1 MDVASAINIFDPAFK
16 SNAFPVYAR
25 IRVQDPVT
33 RSFAPNGNPFWL
45 VLGYDEARTVLKDH
59 RRFANDYRTVLTEE
73 ELKAANDAYYG
84 HVPEEDREEAIATD
98 RLFSDHLLG
107 VDPPQHSRLRK
118 LVSQSFT
125 PKFIEGLRP
134 RIQQLADALLD
145 DLESHVNATG
155 SRQFDLLEYYA
166 FPLPIT
172 VISEMLGIPLEDRD
186 RFRQWS
192 NAVLELNPQVGTN
205 PTAMESLGAFAFYL
219 MRLANEKRQT
229 PGDDLFSGLLQ
240 AEEEG
245 DVLSEQE
252 LIAMIFLLIVAG
264 HETTVNLIGNGM
276 LAFFEHPDQ
285 LALLRADPQRHIK
298 PAIEEILRFYGPV
311 EMSLARYAR
320 EDLVLGGQQIR
331 RGEPLNVMIAA
342 ADRDPELVADPE
354 RFDITRAPT
363 RHLGFGTGI
372 HACLGAPLA
381 RLEGQ
386 IALPS
391 LVARFPDIRLA
402 APPEE
407 LVWRL
412 TGITR
417 GLTSLP
423 VAV

>member
-16 SNAFPVYAR
+16 ANAFPVYAR
-25 IRVQDPVT
+25 VRAMETVT
-33 RSFAPNGNPFWL
+33 RLHAPNGNPFWL
-45 VLGYDEARTVLKDH
+45 ILGYDVAQTVLKDH

-84 HVPEEDREEAIATD
+84 HLPAEDREDAIATD

-125 PKFIEGLRP
+125 PKFVEGLWP
-134 RIQQLADALLD
+134 RIQQLADTLLD
-145 DLESHVNATG
+145 DLESHLNTTG
-155 SRQFDLLEYYA
+155 NRQFDLLEHYA

-172 VISEMLGIPLEDRD
+172 VISEMLGIPGEDRD

-192 NAVLELNPQVGTN
+192 NAVLELNPQAGTN
-205 PTAMESLGAFAFYL
+205 PEAMESLGAFAFYL

-285 LALLRADPQRHIK
+285 LALFKADPQRHIK

-342 ADRDPELVADPE
+342 ADRDPELVDNPE
-354 RFDITRAPT
+354 RFDITRAAT
-363 RHLGFGTGI
+363 RHLGFGTGN

-381 RLEGQ
+381 RMEGQ

-391 LVARFPDIRLA
+391 LVARFPEIRLA
-402 APPEE
+402 AAPKE

-412 TGITR
+412 TGIT
-417 GLTSLP
+417 
-423 VAV
+423 AA